1 MSSKWHW
8 FLIGLLT
15 GLVLSGF
22 IILLISTREPSFS
35 RNILPESNSS
45 STESPGTGSSETN
58 EGKININTATI
69 EELSSLPGI
78 GPSKAGAII
87 EFREKYGLF
96 ESIEDLLYVPGIG
109 ESLYSSIK
117 EEIFLE

>member
-8 FLIGLLT
+8 FSIGLLT
-15 GLVLSGF
+15 GLVLSGA
-22 IILLISTREPSFS
+22 IILLISTRVPSFS
-35 RNILPESNSS
+35 RIILPSSNSS
-45 STESPGTGSSETN
+45 STESPGTGTSKTN

-96 ESIEDLLYVPGIG
+96 ESIEELLYVPGIG

>member
-15 GLVLSGF
+15 GLVLSGV
-22 IILLISTREPSFS
+22 ITILISSRVPSFS
-35 RNILPESNSS
+35 RIILPSSNSS
-45 STESPGTGSSETN
+45 STESPVTGTSKTI

>member
-15 GLVLSGF
+15 GLVLSGV
-22 IILLISTREPSFS
+22 IILLISSRVQSFS
-35 RNILPESNSS
+35 RIILPSSNSS
-45 STESPGTGSSETN
+45 STESPVTGTSKTI

>member
-8 FLIGLLT
+8 FLIGLLI
-15 GLVLSGF
+15 GLVLSGV
-22 IILLISTREPSFS
+22 ITILISSRVPSFS
-35 RNILPESNSS
+35 RIILPSSNSS
-45 STESPGTGSSETN
+45 STESPVTGTSKTI